1 MRKAWKYLT
10 VLVAIA
16 SFAWL
21 SYKLISDWNYIASG
35 IALLFKNGLDIIVII
50 LSLTAIGILVD
61 TLRWMTIVG
70 DINHNFFNHLNTVI
84 TSIAYSNFSLFGIG
98 EHVAR
103 INTNTNVTKSKK
115 TILTDSIMIS
125 ILNTLAIFCVT
136 SPYILSVK
144 SHTLPVIISVAL
156 SVILFSI
163 LCFVKS
169 EWTTDIKLSRVI
181 PAFILTIVKTLIF
194 FYQFYLLLSFMFDYN
209 HEVVVSVLNS
219 DNLFSIV
226 CTYYIIITILPIST
240 GFSNLAVRTGVI
252 SMLFTESNQIS
263 LAISATL
270 CMWLFNIALVS
281 ILYFITKGG
290 KFIVKQTAN

>member
-70 DINHNFFNHLNTVI
+70 DIKHNFFNHLNTVI

-194 FYQFYLLLSFMFDYN
+194 FYQFYLLLSFLFENNQDVASVFNFDG
-209 HEVVVSVLNS
+209 
-219 DNLFSIV
+219 LFNIV

-240 GFSNLAVRTGVI
+240 GFSNLAVRTSVI
-252 SMLFTESNQIS
+252 SLLFSDNNQIS

-270 CMWLFNIALVS
+270 CMWLFNIALIS
-281 ILYFITKGG
+281 IIYFLVKGA
-290 KFIVKQTAN
+290 KYLIR

>member
-10 VLVAIA
+10 LLVAIA

-21 SYKLISDWNYIASG
+21 SYKLFSDWNLIVSG
-35 IALLFKNGLDIIVII
+35 IALLFKSGLDITLLI
-50 LSLTAIGILVD
+50 LSLTVIGILVD

-70 DINHNFFNHLNTVI
+70 DVKHNFFNHLNTVI

-103 INTNTNVTKSKK
+103 INTNTNSAKSKK
-115 TILTDSIMIS
+115 TILTDSVMIS

-136 SPYILSVK
+136 SPYILSVEN
-144 SHTLPVIISVAL
+144 HTLPIVCSVAL
-156 SVILFSI
+156 SVILFFI

-169 EWTTDIKLSRVI
+169 EWTADIKINRVI

-194 FYQFYLLLSFMFDYN
+194 FYQFYLLLCFMFENNQDVAAIFNFDSLY
-209 HEVVVSVLNS
+209 
-219 DNLFSIV
+219 SIV
-226 CTYYIIITILPIST
+226 CTYYIIITVIPIST

-252 SMLFTESNQIS
+252 SLLFSTTTQIS

-281 ILYFITKGG
+281 ITYFLFKGTKY
-290 KFIVKQTAN
+290 IVRQIKN